1 MGGRYV
7 VTCQLLSAYALTSFP
22 SQFPLQGERTEAI
35 RCLAHCVLSRSSFSC
50 FHSNTNPKDSRQVH
64 VLTLLPYPLFNIQQ
78 RTAILTPWSKRI
90 FGTRT
95 RRVVS
100 WFAAD
105 VYLVPLWVVMAL
117 NLDKVHFVST
127 LTFHPATLSVPHVG
141 LRLSPVDQQ
150 SPPLT
155 FEARNTERDHSTRK
169 TQLRSGT

>member
-1 MGGRYV
+1 MPVGLHWEVVEAWGEISGDVSITLRLCAYV
-7 VTCQLLSAYALTSFP
+7 ISISIPASRRV
-22 SQFPLQGERTEAI
+22 TEAI
-35 RCLAHCVLSRSSFSC
+35 RCLAHCVLSRSFFFSC

-117 NLDKVHFVST
+117 NLSKG
-127 LTFHPATLSVPHVG
+127 P
-141 LRLSPVDQQ
+141 
-150 SPPLT
+150 
-155 FEARNTERDHSTRK
+155 
-169 TQLRSGT
+169 LRSYSDVPSCYTLRTTRWFAPLIGIPTVTSFDL